1 MNLTNHKSTV
11 WAAQMLRI
19 IIIALK
25 GITKIFV
32 ANKRLAVQP
41 LGERN
46 GRRHL
51 IGRN

>member
-1 MNLTNHKSTV
+1 
-11 WAAQMLRI
+11 MLRI
-19 IIIALK
+19 IIIALI
-25 GITKIFV
+25 GITKIFA

-41 LGERN
+41 LDQLY